1 MAKARPLQTVP
12 LWRNGR
18 RERLKIVC
26 RETCPFESGQGH
38 HTHKVI
44 VCFAKAISL
53 ADMKTLLAAA
63 SALSLTASPACADA
77 LGDTIAR
84 DLPGL
89 MEIYRDFHANPELS
103 FQETRSAARLATE
116 ARKAGFEV
124 TEKVGQTG
132 VVAVMRNG
140 AGPVVLIR
148 ADMDG
153 LPVIEQ
159 TGLAYASK
167 ARGTSTAGVESGI
180 MHACGHDTH
189 MTAWIEVARLMAA
202 KRKEW
207 SGTLV
212 MIGQPAEELGL
223 GARAMLADGLYTR
236 FPKPNYA
243 IAFHDSGDLAGGV
256 IGTVPGYSFANV
268 DSVDMTVRGIGGHGA
283 YPHTTRDP
291 IVLASAIVTRLQTLV
306 SREMSPFEPSVVT
319 VGSFHAGAKHNII
332 ADEAQL
338 QLTVRSYGD
347 AHRKRLLDGIARIAK
362 GEAIAGGMPDDRMPT
377 VLVREPHTRAT
388 WNSPDFTR
396 KLNAVLIQHLGPERV
411 VETTPTM
418 AGEDF
423 GEYGLADSENIQA
436 TILWVGARRAADLE
450 KARTQGISLPSLHS
464 PHFAP
469 EADKVIAAGAQAL
482 VVSAMAL
489 LPKR

>member
-1 MAKARPLQTVP
+1 
-12 LWRNGR
+12 
-18 RERLKIVC
+18 
-26 RETCPFESGQGH
+26 
-38 HTHKVI
+38 
-44 VCFAKAISL
+44 
-53 ADMKTLLAAA
+53 MKTLLAAA
-63 SALSLTASPACADA
+63 SAIALSATPASADPLRDA
-77 LGDTIAR
+77 IVR

-89 MEIYRDFHANPELS
+89 MDIYRDFHANPELS
-103 FQETRSAARLATE
+103 FQELRSAGKLADE

-132 VVAVMRNG
+132 VVAVLRNG
-140 AGPVVLIR
+140 PGPVVLIR

-159 TGLAYASK
+159 TGLAFASK
-167 ARGTSTAGVESGI
+167 VRGTSTAGVESGV

-202 KRKEW
+202 NRKAW

-212 MIGQPAEELGL
+212 MIGQPAEEVGL

-236 FPKPNYA
+236 FPKPKYTL
-243 IAFHDSGDLAGGV
+243 AFHDTGDLASGV
-256 IGTVPGYSFANV
+256 IGTVPGFALANV
-268 DSVDMTVRGIGGHGA
+268 DSVDLTVPGLGGHGA
-283 YPHTTRDP
+283 YPHTTKDP

-306 SREMSPFEPSVVT
+306 ARETSPFEPSVVT

-332 ADEAQL
+332 PDEARL

-347 AHRKRLLDGIARIAK
+347 AQRQRLLDGIARIAK
-362 GEAIAGGMPDDRMPT
+362 GEAIAAGMPDDRMPG
-377 VLVREPHTRAT
+377 VVVREPHTRAT
-388 WNSPDFTR
+388 WNTPDFTR
-396 KLNAVLIQHLGPERV
+396 KIHAILSARLGQDRV

-423 GEYGLADSENIQA
+423 GEFGRADSDNIET
-436 TILWVGARRAADLE
+436 TILWVGGRRADDLERARRDG
-450 KARTQGISLPSLHS
+450 RPLPSLHS
-464 PHFAP
+464 PFFAP
-469 EADKVIAAGAQAL
+469 EADKVIAAGAEAL

-489 LPKR
+489 MPKG